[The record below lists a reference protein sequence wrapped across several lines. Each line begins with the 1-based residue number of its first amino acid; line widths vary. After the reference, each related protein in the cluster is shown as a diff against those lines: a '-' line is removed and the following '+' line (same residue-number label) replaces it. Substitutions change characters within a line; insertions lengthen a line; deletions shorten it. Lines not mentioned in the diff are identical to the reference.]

1 MAQPTSTPQG
11 TPQYTTFLRALAQI
25 SVAQICE
32 GPIGERRVA
41 FDAVQVRVSWAV
53 AIVHGLTD
61 PRLCA
66 HLFVATTDHPPR
78 RLSSAFVADE
88 A

>member
-41 FDAVQVRVSWAV
+41 FDAVQVRAPWVYTSC
-53 AIVHGLTD
+53 HGLTG
-61 PRLCA
+61 PRL
-66 HLFVATTDHPPR
+66 LRTFSSQPPISQPTPQLGVR
-78 RLSSAFVADE
+78 G
-88 A
+88 